1 MKPDSILFIAEG
13 PRRHTPGLQRAFDL
27 AHRTGA
33 PVHLVLVAHD
43 PVVERAANLV
53 SAEVFQLARRQFTA
67 DRQAWLDALI
77 AAWRRDGLKAS
88 GEVLWTVD
96 AHETIVKL
104 CLERAPTLVIKD
116 SAHQGRLQKLL
127 LGSLDWKLV
136 RYCPAP
142 LMLVRP
148 GSESLPKTVLA
159 AVDISTGASHPL
171 NDRIAETALALGGH
185 TGADVHLAHAFPH
198 ARTAYA
204 AVDRLYDAVRDNDA
218 RAFQAFADRH
228 DFPARVRHWAAGTPA
243 KELARIIKAQGVDL
257 VVMGSAYRSPFD
269 RMFLGST
276 AAAAVAELPCDL
288 LLIKPE
294 GFAVDA
300 AAARHGLAA

>member
-1 MKPDSILFIAEG
+1 MKPDSILLVAEG

-33 PVHLVLVAHD
+33 PVHVLLVAHD
-43 PVVERAANLV
+43 SVVEGAAALV
-53 SAEVFQLARRQFTA
+53 SPEVFQLARRQFNA
-67 DRQAWLDALI
+67 DRQAWLDALV
-77 AAWRRDGLKAS
+77 AAWRRDGLKAT
-88 GEVLWTVD
+88 GEVLWSAD

-116 SAHQGRLQKLL
+116 TARQGRLQKLL

-142 LMLVRP
+142 LMLVRN
-148 GSESLPKTVLA
+148 GSEALPKTVLA

-171 NDRIAETALALGGH
+171 NDRIAETALALGGR
-185 TGADVHLAHAFPH
+185 TGADVHVAHAFPH

-218 RAFQAFADRH
+218 LAFKAFADRH
-228 DFPARVRHWAAGTPA
+228 DFPSRARHWAVGTPA
-243 KELARIIKAQGVDL
+243 KELIKMVKAHGVDL
-257 VVMGSAYRSPFD
+257 VVMGSAYRSPLD

-294 GFAVDA
+294 GFGIDA
-300 AAARHGLAA
+300 GAKA